1 MLVAAY
7 ASAWASMEVGM
18 QQLVPSEIRRM
29 LQLDPLVPEGG
40 HVRQTYVDDQC
51 SAIYYL
57 MEHPDFSGLHR
68 LEHLEI
74 WAHHAGAPVAMLLID
89 ESGVAEPVLGSDLS
103 AGQQPQIVVRS
114 GVWQAAEPLGPWAL
128 VSTFVSPPYSD
139 DIVSF
144 ARWADLEGRH
154 LQHEERIRRLCRF

>member
-1 MLVAAY
+1 
-7 ASAWASMEVGM
+7 M

-40 HVRQTYVDDQC
+40 HVRQTHLDVRC

-68 LEHLEI
+68 IERLEI
-74 WAHHAGAPVAMLLID
+74 WAHHAGAPVSMLLID
-89 ESGVAEPVLGSDLS
+89 ESGVVTEPVLGGDLRS
-103 AGQQPQIVVRS
+103 GERPQIIVPP
-114 GVWQAAEPLGPWAL
+114 GVYQAAEPMGPWAL
-128 VSTFVSPPYSD
+128 VSTFMAPPYSD

-154 LQHEERIRRLCRF
+154 PQHEERIRRLCRF